1 MAKLATCLMIAIIAL
16 ANLHGK
22 TANWFSGGPLL

>member
-1 MAKLATCLMIAIIAL
+1 MAKLANCLMIAIIAFVD
-16 ANLHGK
+16 LHGK